1 LNYLTK
7 PLVKILSRFN
17 VKPNH
22 ITATSVVFAAIG
34 AYYIYNGIFDMATIF
49 ILLSVFIDIL
59 DGGVA
64 RYSKKVTKFG
74 NYFDAMIDKYV
85 EVILY
90 VGFALGGYSL
100 GAILALSGSFLLSYA
115 KARLAITI
123 PIDNHDWPAIG
134 ERADRLII
142 LIVGMVLFLILPE
155 IGGYSLIDITLYS
168 IAIVTYIG
176 GIQRMLY
183 ARDIID
189 KNK

>member
-1 LNYLTK
+1 MNYLTK
-7 PLVKILSRFN
+7 PLVKALSRVGVN
-17 VKPNH
+17 PNH

-34 AYYIYNGIFDMATIF
+34 AYYIYNGIFDMAVVFMLLSIF
-49 ILLSVFIDIL
+49 IDVL

-64 RYSKKVTKFG
+64 RYSKRVTKFG

-142 LIVGMVLFLILPE
+142 LIIGMVLFLILPE
-155 IGGYSLIDITLYS
+155 FSGYSLINITLYT
-168 IAIVTYIG
+168 IAGITYIG
-176 GIQRMLY
+176 GIQRILY

-189 KNK
+189 GKN